1 MEIRK
6 VTKNKHYQNLGVVA
20 QYSQMTLFVWVE
32 MVQLCGSVVEIVPH
46 IFFGSWNR
54 SQKVFGEVE
63 LVPKKF
69 WELELVPSIFLRI
82 GTYSTLFFTLGPFP
96 HLQNFWWNRSQNV
109 GLSPPSAKKNLGPIP
124 TSIFEWDLFHLE
136 AVGLIPWDLVDFTEL
151 VTLL

>member
-1 MEIRK
+1 MI
-6 VTKNKHYQNLGVVA
+6 VIKNKRYQNLVVVA
-20 QYSQMTLFVWVE
+20 QYSQITLFLKVAMVPIVWIK
-32 MVQLCGSVVEIVPH
+32 GGNSPTH
-46 IFFGSWNR
+46 FFGSWNR

-69 WELELVPSIFLRI
+69 WVLELVPFIFLRI

-136 AVGLIPWDLVDFTEL
+136 AVGPIPWDLVDFTVHTPKNEHL
-151 VTLL
+151 